1 MHTHALELAHVRKRL
16 LEQLSPIP
24 GRLADPASQP
34 TGIPGVERPLEL
46 LDATPVLSEG
56 RAKLARVV
64 HEDVDPDARVRAGN
78 ARHVAQRAPGSRQ
91 RLVSVDTQRTG
102 VVEHDVGKRV
112 WKVARQRQETVMGLG
127 IDGHRNGA
135 ERGHEPVQD
144 AVTLGLGLGE
154 GSEEPRR
161 SLEELSA
168 GVARPP
174 SYRTADRM
182 AADEA

>member
-16 LEQLSPIP
+16 LEELPPIP

-46 LDATPVLSEG
+46 LDATPVLGES
-56 RAKLARVV
+56 RAKLTRVV

-78 ARHVAQRAPGSRQ
+78 ARHVAQRAPGCRQ
-91 RLVSVDTQRTG
+91 RLVPVDTQRPG

-112 WKVARQRQETVMGLG
+112 WKVARQRQKPVMGLG
-127 IDGHRNGA
+127 IDGHRDSA
-135 ERGHEPVQD
+135 QRGHEPVQQP
-144 AVTLGLGLGE
+144 VTLGLRLGD

-161 SLEELSA
+161 SLEELGA

-174 SYRTADRM
+174 SFRTANRM